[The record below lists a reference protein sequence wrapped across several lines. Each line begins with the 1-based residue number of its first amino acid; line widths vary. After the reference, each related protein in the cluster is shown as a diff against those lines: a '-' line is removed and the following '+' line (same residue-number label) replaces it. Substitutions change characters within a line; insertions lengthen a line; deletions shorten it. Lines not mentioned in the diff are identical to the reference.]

1 MKAVS
6 SWSLHR
12 TLGRYFGAAP
22 APRLARRSAVDVVT
36 PRDGVPLLEL
46 PALLKARG
54 FDTVQ
59 LCHFHLASRDR
70 TYLGELQHALAESGI
85 ELDALLVDD
94 GDLTDPHDG
103 EVHRAWI
110 SGWVEDAT
118 ILGARRA
125 RIIAGRAVPTDEALR
140 ASAHGLGQLA
150 RDHDGI
156 RIVTE
161 NWLELTPGPREVL
174 RILDETDGAVG
185 LLIDT
190 GNWTGPTKYDE
201 LATIAGRGETSHA
214 KCHFGPEG
222 AHLDDYRRS
231 LESLRDNGYTGPL
244 ALVYDDDNVDEW
256 AGLEIEQQVVNA
268 VFSSAR

>member
-22 APRLARRSAVDVVT
+22 APAQRPSAADTAT

-46 PALLKARG
+46 PALLKEHG

-59 LCHFHLASRDR
+59 LCHFHLPSRDR
-70 TYLGELQHALAESGI
+70 TYLDELRHALAESAI

-94 GDLTDPHDG
+94 GDLTHPDEG
-103 EVHRAWI
+103 EAHRAWI
-110 SGWVEDAT
+110 SGWVDDAT
-118 ILGARRA
+118 TLGARRA
-125 RIIAGRAVPTDEALR
+125 RVIAGRAAPSAEALR
-140 ASAHGLGQLA
+140 ASAHGLAQLA

-156 RIVTE
+156 SIVTE

-174 RILDETDGAVG
+174 HILDATDGAVG

-190 GNWTGPTKYDE
+190 GNWSGPTKYDD
-201 LATIAGRGETSHA
+201 LALIAARGETCHA

-222 AHLDDYRRS
+222 ADLDDYRRA
-231 LESLRDNGYTGPL
+231 LETLRDNGYTGPL
-244 ALVYDDDNVDEW
+244 ALVYDDEHVDEW
-256 AGLEIEQQVVNA
+256 TGLDIENRVVDA
-268 VFSSAR
+268 VFSGTR